1 MIHPGEGE
9 AAGDTGQG
17 RVNVMAEAG
26 AGSGLAP
33 LSYSTKGVVGI
44 VHSLLSRYLFLLE
57 LFFCNHYGYVLC
69 VSQVL
74 QHIHPNLPS
83 HREASCDLR

>member
-33 LSYSTKGVVGI
+33 LSY
-44 VHSLLSRYLFLLE
+44 
-57 LFFCNHYGYVLC
+57 
-69 VSQVL
+69 
-74 QHIHPNLPS
+74 
-83 HREASCDLR
+83 